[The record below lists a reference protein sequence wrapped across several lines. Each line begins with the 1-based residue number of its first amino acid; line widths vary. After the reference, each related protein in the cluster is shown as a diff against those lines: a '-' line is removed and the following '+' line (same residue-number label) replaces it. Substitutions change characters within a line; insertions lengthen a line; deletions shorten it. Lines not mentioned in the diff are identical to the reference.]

1 MISSAPIAYD
11 EGAVAKFWDNEPF
24 DKALPPKG
32 FVTDFVLALRGIE
45 SPTSYCAWSAL
56 WALSSILK
64 REVWF
69 KRFPKPLYP
78 SLYITLVSPPRRC
91 AKSTVIRFAGGLVES
106 APFFIEGKKLSRL
119 KVPNLLYSK
128 ATPESFSML
137 LEPEVERIEID
148 DKGTIDRIER
158 YPQLCMCVSEFT
170 TLLGRQQY
178 NLGLIDRLTD
188 LYDNAISDDVTLS
201 RGMKIFRDSYVTLIG
216 GTQPDKLQ
224 KSLPPE
230 AVGGGFLSR
239 LMLVVEDGGARCF
252 PHPRVVPD
260 GPSEDE
266 LAQRLAWIAENA
278 QGEYY
283 LSQEAEE
290 FYQEWY
296 RDFHHQLLETTNS
309 RIQDM
314 RCRIDVHLLKL
325 AMIIR
330 AQRYT
335 IGNEIQLTDIQAADK
350 ILQATYGPSMEAV
363 DSIGA
368 SDDYKFYRTLRH
380 KLSKEGHLTRRQ
392 VVKHMSGSRCPVA
405 LVNRLIYQLF
415 QEGLIRIRRKGAY
428 VDSLTSNGS
437 ELYIWT
443 GGTINGKNEFIRQ
456 TRDFTTRDSV
466 DV

>member
-1 MISSAPIAYD
+1 MHTAESKPIPYD
-11 EGAVAKFWDNEPF
+11 ESQVQKFWNSEPF
-24 DKALPPKG
+24 DEALPPKG

-45 SPTSYCAWSAL
+45 SPTSYCAWAAL
-56 WALSSILK
+56 WALSSTLK

-78 SLYITLVSPPRRC
+78 SLYVALVSPPRRC
-91 AKSTVIRFAGGLVES
+91 AKSTVIRFAGGLVEA
-106 APFFIEGKKLSRL
+106 APLYMKDRRMATMKS
-119 KVPNLLYSK
+119 PNLLFSK

-148 DKGTIDRIER
+148 DQGTVDRIER

-201 RGMKIFRDSYVTLIG
+201 RGMKIFRDTYVTLIG

-252 PHPRVVPD
+252 PHPHMVS
-260 GPSEDE
+260 GAPSEEE
-266 LAQRLAWIAENA
+266 LARRLAWISENS

-283 LSQEAEE
+283 LSPEAAE
-290 FYQEWY
+290 FYEAWY
-296 RDFHHQLLETTNS
+296 MKFHDQLLNTVNS

-325 AMIIR
+325 ALIIR
-330 AQRYT
+330 AQRYEL
-335 IGNEIQLTDIQAADK
+335 GNQIELMDIQAADR
-350 ILQATYGPSMEAV
+350 ILQATYIPSTEAV
-363 DSIGA
+363 DGIGA
-368 SDDYKFYRTLRH
+368 TDDYRYYQIMRRNVIK
-380 KLSKEGHLTRRQ
+380 KQQLTRRQ
-392 VVKHMSGSRCPVA
+392 LIRHMSGSRCPVTT
-405 LVNRLIYQLF
+405 VNKLIYQLF
-415 QEGLIRIRRKGAY
+415 QEGLIKIKRRGEF
-428 VDSLTSNGS
+428 VDSITSNGS

-443 GGTINGKNEFIRQ
+443 GG
-456 TRDFTTRDSV
+456 DL
-466 DV
+466 